1 MRRFIWNNQK
11 VMKSQ
16 ANSTWYVNRGLT
28 VYRFQQ
34 FGSGLDFHKRF
45 GSARFGS
52 GSDFFKQF
60 GSVSTIRNR
69 GLNGLWFFS
78 FFRFQILKFKQYFHF

>member
-1 MRRFIWNNQK
+1 
-11 VMKSQ
+11 MKSQ

-60 GSVSTIRNR
+60 GSVSVWFQQLTNC
-69 GLNGLWFFS
+69 GLNGSTLTLS
-78 FFRFQILKFKQYFHF
+78 NQTKPLSIVTHPHNINIRT